1 MEKICTI
8 CKELKSDFYKD
19 KYKKSGYA
27 SRCKNCERLMK
38 RIQRKKFPDVYKRKD
53 DKWHEANKE
62 KLKKWR
68 AEYYKNN
75 KHKIQ
80 AHYQVKQALYKGILK
95 KIHNCEQCGALKTY
109 AHHPD
114 YSKPLDVVWLCGSCH
129 MRWHADND

>member
-53 DKWHEANKE
+53 DKWHEANQI
-62 KLKKWR
+62 KLISM
-68 AEYYKNN
+68 KNN
-75 KHKIQ
+75 TDPFHNYESFSKF
-80 AHYQVKQALYKGILK
+80 LYKEL
-95 KIHNCEQCGALKTY
+95 
-109 AHHPD
+109 
-114 YSKPLDVVWLCGSCH
+114 V
-129 MRWHADND
+129 

>member
-95 KIHNCEQCGALKTY
+95 IG
-109 AHHPD
+109 
-114 YSKPLDVVWLCGSCH
+114 
-129 MRWHADND
+129 